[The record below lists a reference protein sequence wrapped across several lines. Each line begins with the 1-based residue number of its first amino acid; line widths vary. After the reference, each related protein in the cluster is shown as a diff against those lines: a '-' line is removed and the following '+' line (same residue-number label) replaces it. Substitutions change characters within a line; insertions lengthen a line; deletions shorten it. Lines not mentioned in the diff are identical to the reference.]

1 MGSKDAAIL
10 HAEVAALQ
18 AFLNS
23 PLRFSASEQPDFTP
37 LLCSAFDD
45 ADTVLTGLAVQF
57 GGGISGTTTL
67 SALRVVDEIRSGV
80 LGSDAA
86 CFGAGG

>member
-1 MGSKDAAIL
+1 MGSEDAAIL

-18 AFLNS
+18 AVLIS
-23 PLRFSASEQPDFTP
+23 LLRRAASEQPELLP

-45 ADTVLTGLAVQF
+45 ADTVLTGLAVQL
-57 GGGISGTTTL
+57 GGGASGPTTL

-80 LGSDAA
+80 LGSDAS

>member
-1 MGSKDAAIL
+1 MGSEDAAIL

-18 AFLNS
+18 AVLIS
-23 PLRFSASEQPDFTP
+23 VLRRAASEHSDLLP
-37 LLCSAFDD
+37 LLCAAFDD

-57 GGGISGTTTL
+57 GGEVSGPTTL

>member
-1 MGSKDAAIL
+1 MNSEDAAIL

-18 AFLNS
+18 AVLIS
-23 PLRFSASEQPDFTP
+23 LLRRVASERPDRTP
-37 LLCSAFDD
+37 LLCAAFDD
-45 ADTVLTGLAVQF
+45 ADTVLTGLAVQL
-57 GGGISGTTTL
+57 GGEVSGPTTL
-67 SALRVVDEIRSGV
+67 NALRVVDEIRSGV

>member
-1 MGSKDAAIL
+1 MGSEDAAIL

-18 AFLNS
+18 AVLIS
-23 PLRFSASEQPDFTP
+23 LLRRAASEQPNLLP

-45 ADTVLTGLAVQF
+45 ADTVLTGLAVQL
-57 GGGISGTTTL
+57 GGGASGPTTL

-80 LGSDAA
+80 LGSEAA